1 MKNKVKIKPLCF
13 MRLDAKNNIR
23 SVNKMNGLTIKDVV
37 DVINLSTGKEY
48 TYVKLSPIDALI
60 SCSMLEN
67 KQAGSLL
74 NQKAREQYKTKII
87 YGKRTAAIGDLAVI
101 ID

>member
-1 MKNKVKIKPLCF
+1 MK
-13 MRLDAKNNIR
+13 
-23 SVNKMNGLTIKDVV
+23 GLTIKDIVNVV
-37 DVINLSTGKEY
+37 NLSTGREY

-67 KQAGSLL
+67 KQTGSLL
-74 NQKAREQYKTKII
+74 NQKVREQYKTKII